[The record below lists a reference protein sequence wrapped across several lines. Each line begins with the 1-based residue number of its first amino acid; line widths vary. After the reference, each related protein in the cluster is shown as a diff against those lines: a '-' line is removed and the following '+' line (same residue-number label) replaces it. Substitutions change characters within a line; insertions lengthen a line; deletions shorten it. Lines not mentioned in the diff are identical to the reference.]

1 MLSSISQ
8 DCRDILQL
16 QLRILFKVLFT
27 NQYAE
32 SGVTLFTLWV
42 KFSDVQIQSIYIT
55 FNQKSLKIFDLLGS
69 VISHFM
75 NSRSFTRG
83 YGGKD
88 ANRTPNGRK
97 SSLVTIKLKQLSSIF

>member
-32 SGVTLFTLWV
+32 SGVTLFTL
-42 KFSDVQIQSIYIT
+42 
-55 FNQKSLKIFDLLGS
+55 
-69 VISHFM
+69 
-75 NSRSFTRG
+75 
-83 YGGKD
+83 
-88 ANRTPNGRK
+88 
-97 SSLVTIKLKQLSSIF
+97 